1 MANVLFKRVE
11 DSTQLDNIPVV
22 DGSFYVT
29 GDGKS
34 FIDYGE
40 ERLPVGGTP
49 DTEMSDRSRNT
60 VENNVIKQYVDNS
73 IISRKLL
80 WTNPNPNEQFSSQSI
95 TLSSD
100 DYDVLEIY
108 YYDWVDAG
116 SYKDLLC
123 QKTIKGHSTKLQV
136 QLSHNS
142 NSYAGNRRIRYIN
155 DTTLQVDDCYR
166 IIDNSAFN
174 NAKANY
180 WNVPLYVVGYK
191 TGLFE

>member
-1 MANVLFKRVE
+1 MANVLFNRVE

-80 WTNPNPNEQFSSQSI
+80 WTNPNPNVQFSAQSI

-108 YYDWVDAG
+108 YYDWVDTSG
-116 SYKDLLC
+116 YKDLLC

-136 QLSHNS
+136 QLSHNG
-142 NSYAGNRRIRYIN
+142 NSYAGNRRIRYID
-155 DTTLQVDDCYR
+155 DTTLQVDDDYR

-180 WNVPLYVVGYK
+180 WNVPVYIVGYK

>member
-1 MANVLFKRVE
+1 MNTFEWENGTIIERPYVEIDGVKHYVE
-11 DSTQLDNIPVV
+11 D
-22 DGSFYVT
+22 
-29 GDGKS
+29 
-34 FIDYGE
+34 GE
-40 ERLPVGGTP
+40 VSGGTP
-49 DTEMSDRSRNT
+49 VTANNLNEMQAILGGNFQL
-60 VENNVIKQYVDNS
+60 KG
-73 IISRKLL
+73 KLL
-80 WTNPNPNEQFSSQSI
+80 WTNPNPNEQFSTQSI

-108 YYDWVDAG
+108 YYDWVDTT

-142 NSYAGNRRIRYIN
+142 NGYAGNRRIRYIDN
-155 DTTLQVDDCYR
+155 TTLQVDDCYR
-166 IIDNSAFN
+166 IIDNSAFS

-180 WNVPLYVVGYK
+180 WNVPVYIVGYK

>member
-1 MANVLFKRVE
+1 MANVLFNRVE

-80 WTNPNPNEQFSSQSI
+80 WTNPNPTSTFNSQSI

-100 DYDVLEIY
+100 DYDVLEWFY
-108 YYDWVDAG
+108 RSDV
-116 SYKDLLC
+116 
-123 QKTIKGHSTKLQV
+123 
-136 QLSHNS
+136 N
-142 NSYAGNRRIRYIN
+142 GNRTASSRCLKGSSVQFDMFSLGIATRRWGRRADYVSDTQYTVGNASVFEQGQSQQTIN
-155 DTTLQVDDCYR
+155 EQC
-166 IIDNSAFN
+166 
-174 NAKANY
+174 
-180 WNVPLYVVGYK
+180 VPLYVIGYK